1 MDTTHQT
8 EWYFFTHKDKK
19 YTTGMRTNR
28 ATKEGFWKATGRDK
42 PVVSS
47 CTTLH
52 DQDERRLL
60 HIGMRKTL
68 VYYKGRA
75 PHGIKSNWIMHEFRL
90 LQLLENKNALRSY
103 SSQVFTMPYSIFASN
118 VLGFLNI

>member
-1 MDTTHQT
+1 METTHQT

-52 DQDERRLL
+52 DQDEPRLL

-90 LQLLENKNALRSY
+90 LQLLENRNAVRSY
-103 SSQVFTMPYSIFASN
+103 SSQVFIYALFF
-118 VLGFLNI
+118 VCF